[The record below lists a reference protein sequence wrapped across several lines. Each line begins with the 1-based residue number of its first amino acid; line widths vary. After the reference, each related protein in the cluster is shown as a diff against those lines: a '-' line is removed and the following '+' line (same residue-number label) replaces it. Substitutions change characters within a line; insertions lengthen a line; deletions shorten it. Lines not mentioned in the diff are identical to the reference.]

1 MLALILHNVKE
12 LEGTLSTR
20 RKGELERLI
29 LASLWANDSSMSVLE
44 VRATFDE
51 PVPATTTIITVLE
64 RLRAKGLVS
73 RDKVGTDSYRY
84 TTTSDHNEHVALA
97 MASALAA
104 SSDRSLTLLNF
115 TGQLS
120 DEDKDVLRRML
131 DSRE

>member
-1 MLALILHNVKE
+1 MSA
-12 LEGTLSTR
+12 R
-20 RKGELERLI
+20 RKGELEQLI
-29 LASLWANDSSMSVLE
+29 LATLWASDTPLTALD

-51 PVPATTTIITVLE
+51 PVPATTTVITVLE
-64 RLRAKGLVS
+64 RLRGKELVD
-73 RDKVGTDSYRY
+73 REKVGTDSYRY